1 MKAKIKDK
9 NAEIEVLKEMV
20 KSANMQAKAK
30 DIDVNR
36 LQKKIN
42 RRQNGG
48 AGGDQSSNYGGSRRG
63 RDDGSVSS
71 RQSRINANGVS
82 PHPQNHNNLHGLDGT
97 IPERD
102 AMLEETGVYDYG
114 VQQRKEPVQSQQ
126 PSSNMP
132 ALGKSKRQEW
142 EEAVEL
148 DRMLEAERNAVSKQK
163 LQSN

>member
-1 MKAKIKDK
+1 MKDLRAKIKDK
-9 NAEIEVLKEMV
+9 NAEIDVLKEMV

-30 DIDVNR
+30 DIDVSR

-42 RRQNGG
+42 RLQNGQ
-48 AGGDQSSNYGGSRRG
+48 GGDQSSNYGGSRRG

-82 PHPQNHNNLHGLDGT
+82 PHPQNHNLHGLDGT

-114 VQQRKEPVQSQQ
+114 VK
-126 PSSNMP
+126 
-132 ALGKSKRQEW
+132 
-142 EEAVEL
+142 
-148 DRMLEAERNAVSKQK
+148 
-163 LQSN
+163 